1 MSFPPRSTDWD
12 LNPFGI
18 FIIGYYILLGTVL
31 AIAMGIIEVTAGE
44 KMQEDK
50 KEKIISRITMAVN
63 IAILIGM
70 IIGCYYVWQAVIAWQ
85 VISTQDYTAISNE
98 TISSLTD
105 STLTGGHFILGTGS
119 VSEKTYF
126 FCYAGVNPYRLKK
139 VPTDSAGIF
148 TDEEKDPHISTI
160 TQMRTTCHKN
170 GVCESERLFEPI
182 TYEIH
187 VPNGTIKRNY
197 NLDGEV

>member
-1 MSFPPRSTDWD
+1 MSFPPRSSDYD

-18 FIIGYYILLGTVL
+18 FIITYYILLGIVL
-31 AIAMGIIEVTAGE
+31 IIAMGIIEVTAGE

-50 KEKIISRITMAVN
+50 KEKIISRITMAAN
-63 IAILIGM
+63 ILILIGM

-85 VISTQDYTAISNE
+85 VVSTQDYIAISNE

-105 STLTGGHFILGTGS
+105 SSLTGGHFILGTGS
-119 VSEKTYF
+119 ISERTYF
-126 FCYAGVNPYRLKK
+126 VYYAGTNPSYLKK
-139 VPTDSAGIF
+139 TPTDGVGIF

-160 TQMRTTCHKN
+160 TRMRTTCHRN
-170 GVCESERLFEPI
+170 GVCESERLFEPVR
-182 TYEIH
+182 YEIH

-197 NLDGEV
+197 NLNGEV